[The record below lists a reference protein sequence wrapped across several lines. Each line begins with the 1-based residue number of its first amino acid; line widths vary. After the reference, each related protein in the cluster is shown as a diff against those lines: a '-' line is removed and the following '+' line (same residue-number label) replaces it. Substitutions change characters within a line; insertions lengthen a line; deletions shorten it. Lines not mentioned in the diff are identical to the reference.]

1 MKKNVGKTDK
11 MIRVILA
18 LLLAVLVITGVV
30 EGTLG
35 IVLIVVAAILLF
47 TTFVGFCGL
56 YTVLGISTCPV
67 KSKTD

>member
-30 EGTLG
+30 EGTLS
-35 IVLIVVAAILLF
+35 IVLVVAAAILLF
-47 TTFVGFCGL
+47 TSFMSFCGL
-56 YTVLGISTCPV
+56 YTLLGISTCPV
-67 KSKTD
+67 KKKTD